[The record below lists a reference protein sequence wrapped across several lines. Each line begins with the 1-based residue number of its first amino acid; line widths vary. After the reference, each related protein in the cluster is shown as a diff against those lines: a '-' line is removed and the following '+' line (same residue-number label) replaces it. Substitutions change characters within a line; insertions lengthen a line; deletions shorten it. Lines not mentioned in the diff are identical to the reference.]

1 VRVKIH
7 KSIFGFNIFILGIL
21 VVNLIVMC
29 FANSKLSQVTV
40 DLSRV
45 KISIFM
51 LNLLAIMLIIG
62 SVSLQIRLVK
72 KFKNKLSV
80 QLNRFMGITDS
91 LNEGTNNLSKR
102 TNDQAA
108 SLEETAS
115 TMEEITATV
124 KQNSEHS
131 KLAVSLTNEAL
142 NVAQQGTHLSREVQ
156 GAMDEISQSSNK
168 ISDIVGLVEE
178 IAFQTNILAI
188 NAAIEA
194 AKAGDVGKGF
204 AVVAIEVR
212 DLAQR
217 SSHAAKEIKNL
228 IDNSIAKVEKGSEL
242 VVLSN
247 QNLLGIAEGIQKV
260 ADIMGDVSSATNEQF
275 TAIDQISDTVTHL
288 DTATQDNTSL
298 VDSLTNSSDQLKN
311 IVAELNVVVLDF
323 LPSDTKTA
331 KSSILSSE
339 PLPLKKEVPQ
349 KMQKQV
355 VKDSSLEDSKVI
367 PPKVSVVNAKT
378 KNPTPVLTHVKKT
391 IVKKVGIKKP
401 EAKKWVTKKPEMIV
415 DDHKKAEL
423 VSGQPVEMIDENLS
437 GKKVENKLPSPKM
450 EKIVKKTV
458 KKVQN
463 ESSDDIVESILS
475 RDPNFFD
482 SGEDF

>member
-1 VRVKIH
+1 VKIH
-7 KSIFGFNIFILGIL
+7 KSIVWFNIFILGL
-21 VVNLIVMC
+21 MVVNLILMY
-29 FANSKLSQVTV
+29 FANSKLSLETF
-40 DLSRV
+40 DLSKV
-45 KISIFM
+45 KIAIFM
-51 LNLLAIMLIIG
+51 LNILGIIFIIG
-62 SVSLQIRLVK
+62 SVSLQIKLVR
-72 KFKNKLSV
+72 KFKTKLSV

-91 LNEGTNNLSKR
+91 LKEGTNNLSKR

-142 NVAQQGTHLSREVQ
+142 SVAQQGTQLSREVQ

-194 AKAGDVGKGF
+194 AKAGDIGKGF

-217 SSHAAKEIKNL
+217 SSHAAKEIKTL
-228 IDNSIAKVEKGSEL
+228 IDNSIAKVEKGSGL

-275 TAIDQISDTVTHL
+275 TAIDQISDTVTQL
-288 DTATQDNTSL
+288 DTATQENTTL

-311 IVAELNVVVLDF
+311 IVAELNVVVSTH
-323 LPSDTKTA
+323 LPSDLSTA
-331 KSSILSSE
+331 KSSII
-339 PLPLKKEVPQ
+339 
-349 KMQKQV
+349 
-355 VKDSSLEDSKVI
+355 SSLPSSSKKDVKKNVQNQLS
-367 PPKVSVVNAKT
+367 KVSVPENSKVAATKVPVANAKV
-378 KNPTPVLTHVKKT
+378 KNSTLASTSVKKT

-401 EAKKWVTKKPEMIV
+401 EVKKWVTKKSEVITGELPQV
-415 DDHKKAEL
+415 EL
-423 VSGQPVEMIDENLS
+423 VMGDPVEMINENLS
-437 GKKVENKLPSPKM
+437 GKKVENKPPTV

-463 ESSDDIVESILS
+463 ENTDDIVESILS
-475 RDPNFFD
+475 KDPNFFD

>member
-1 VRVKIH
+1 
-7 KSIFGFNIFILGIL
+7 
-21 VVNLIVMC
+21 
-29 FANSKLSQVTV
+29 
-40 DLSRV
+40 
-45 KISIFM
+45 
-51 LNLLAIMLIIG
+51 
-62 SVSLQIRLVK
+62 
-72 KFKNKLSV
+72 
-80 QLNRFMGITDS
+80 
-91 LNEGTNNLSKR
+91 
-102 TNDQAA
+102 
-108 SLEETAS
+108 
-115 TMEEITATV
+115 MEEITATV